1 MKTRFLKFALLAVF
15 CVGAATTNAQT
26 NLSEEAVKVIKELK
40 QVDTKGLSA
49 EEMQTALKV
58 LNQIKKQ
65 HSDNFVAIT
74 AVGEAKASATPAK
87 NGEAKLGSKS
97 NPMVFDMTT
106 GMGMK
111 PIRVKYVIDGRE
123 VTSSEYF
130 DVMQLRGN
138 VGAKHKTLR
147 DKESLAKY
155 NAQGYDMVWLMET
168 VRVEKSTAKT
178 PTKPASAE
186 SAKNNEARV
195 GTAENP
201 MDISMMLTSGKQVRA
216 KYILDGREITSSE
229 YWDISMIRGNKGL
242 KTKMF
247 KDKESLAKYNAQG
260 YDEVWVLETVNIKKS
275 KEEKP
280 ENTKVQVNPQ
290 QAQSANVQVITRGEM
305 KPIRIKY
312 FIDGRE
318 VPMQEYMN
326 VMSTRPEAK
335 TKSYRD
341 KESLEKYKAQ
351 GYDMVWCME
360 TKVNIE
366 KNELPMI
373 SKFKQKGNQVSFR
386 IEVPKSAEH
395 AKQKVDIEYE
405 L

>member
-201 MDISMMLTSGKQVRA
+201 MDISMITRGGAKQIRA
-216 KYILDGREITSSE
+216 KYILDGREITSSK
-229 YWDISMIRGNKGL
+229 YWDMMAVRGNSSGF

-260 YDEVWVLETVNIKKS
+260 YDEVWVLETVKVEKS
-275 KEEKP
+275 TTP
-280 ENTKVQVNPQ
+280 RVT
-290 QAQSANVQVITRGEM
+290 
-305 KPIRIKY
+305 
-312 FIDGRE
+312 
-318 VPMQEYMN
+318 
-326 VMSTRPEAK
+326 
-335 TKSYRD
+335 
-341 KESLEKYKAQ
+341 
-351 GYDMVWCME
+351 
-360 TKVNIE
+360 
-366 KNELPMI
+366 
-373 SKFKQKGNQVSFR
+373 KFKQNGNQVSFR

>member
-15 CVGAATTNAQT
+15 CVGAAVTNAQT

-40 QVDTKGLSA
+40 QIDTKGLSA
-49 EEMQTALKV
+49 EEAQTALKV

-74 AVGEAKASATPAK
+74 AVGEAKAPATPAK
-87 NGEAKLGSKS
+87 NGEAKLGSSKS
-97 NPMVFDMTT
+97 KPMVVDMTT

-130 DVMQLRGN
+130 DVMRLRGN
-138 VGAKHKTLR
+138 VGAKYKTLR

-155 NAQGYDMVWLMET
+155 NAQGYDEVWIIET
-168 VRVEKSTAKT
+168 IKEVKSTEQS
-178 PTKPASAE
+178 PASAVKFADP
-186 SAKNNEARV
+186 AKKGEARV

-201 MDISMMLTSGKQVRA
+201 MDISMLLTSGKQVRA

-229 YWDISMIRGNKGL
+229 YWDILMIRDNKGL

-260 YDEVWVLETVNIKKS
+260 YDEVHIMETVKVEKS
-275 KEEKP
+275 TTP
-280 ENTKVQVNPQ
+280 RVT
-290 QAQSANVQVITRGEM
+290 
-305 KPIRIKY
+305 
-312 FIDGRE
+312 
-318 VPMQEYMN
+318 
-326 VMSTRPEAK
+326 
-335 TKSYRD
+335 
-341 KESLEKYKAQ
+341 
-351 GYDMVWCME
+351 
-360 TKVNIE
+360 
-366 KNELPMI
+366 
-373 SKFKQKGNQVSFR
+373 KFKQKGNQVSFR
-386 IEVPKSAEH
+386 IEVPKSADR
-395 AKQKVDIEYE
+395 AKQKVDINYE

>member
-1 MKTRFLKFALLAVF
+1 M
-15 CVGAATTNAQT
+15 
-26 NLSEEAVKVIKELK
+26 
-40 QVDTKGLSA
+40 
-49 EEMQTALKV
+49 
-58 LNQIKKQ
+58 
-65 HSDNFVAIT
+65 
-74 AVGEAKASATPAK
+74 
-87 NGEAKLGSKS
+87 
-97 NPMVFDMTT
+97 
-106 GMGMK
+106 
-111 PIRVKYVIDGRE
+111 
-123 VTSSEYF
+123 
-130 DVMQLRGN
+130 RGN
-138 VGAKHKTLR
+138 DGAKYKHLR

-260 YDEVWVLETVNIKKS
+260 YDEVWIMETVKVEKS
-275 KEEKP
+275 TTP
-280 ENTKVQVNPQ
+280 RVT
-290 QAQSANVQVITRGEM
+290 
-305 KPIRIKY
+305 
-312 FIDGRE
+312 
-318 VPMQEYMN
+318 
-326 VMSTRPEAK
+326 
-335 TKSYRD
+335 
-341 KESLEKYKAQ
+341 
-351 GYDMVWCME
+351 
-360 TKVNIE
+360 
-366 KNELPMI
+366 
-373 SKFKQKGNQVSFR
+373 KFKQNGNQVSFR

-395 AKQKVDIEYE
+395 AKQKVDINYE